1 MKTAFRIMTLSA
13 VLVGTAFSVSMLAGC
28 HTTCRRAVATADGI
42 VCPACNM
49 VTTTRP
55 IKTCSCAKGFCP
67 SCRKVT
73 PFTPQQEEI
82 VRNYVGISSDI
93 KTVHICTRCKAVV
106 EKCPE
111 CRKQAEVVK

>member
-1 MKTAFRIMTLSA
+1 MKIALRIVTLSA
-13 VLVGTAFSVSMLAGC
+13 VLAGTAFSTSMLSGC
-28 HTTCRRAVATADGI
+28 QTHCRRAATADCT
-42 VCPACNM
+42 VCPTCKM
-49 VTTTRP
+49 QTETRP
-55 IKTCSCAKGFCP
+55 IKTCGCAKGICP

-73 PFTPQQEEI
+73 TFTPQQEEI

-93 KTVHICTRCKAVV
+93 KTVHVCTHCKAVV

>member
-1 MKTAFRIMTLSA
+1 MKLALRIVTLSA
-13 VLVGTAFSVSMLAGC
+13 VLTGTVFSIGMLSGC
-28 HTTCRRAVATADGI
+28 RTHCRRAATADYM
-42 VCPACNM
+42 VCPACKM
-49 VTTTRP
+49 QTETRP
-55 IKTCSCAKGFCP
+55 IKTCSCEKGLCP
-67 SCRKVT
+67 SCKKVT

-93 KTVHICTRCKAVV
+93 QTIHVCTHCKAVV